1 MEIEIKEK
9 IDTLEI
15 NKSCKKELRKAS
27 ITAISIIIFVNSFFI
42 YNNPDMFFIFPLFTS
57 HFALIFYC
65 TMCRAYKYERL
76 FINLKEVSFSSS
88 YFKKNFE
95 LTYKNIFLVENI
107 KEIEIIEYHKLL
119 LRKILFKD
127 KLEDKP
133 SYVISFSFFE
143 GENLNFAYNMKK
155 NEARRVLRRIEVF
168 LEKEQIYS

>member
-15 NKSCKKELRKAS
+15 NKSCKKELRKSS

-95 LTYKNIFLVENI
+95 LTYKNLFLVENI
-107 KEIEIIEYHKLL
+107 KDIEIIEYHKLL

-133 SYVISFSFFE
+133 SYVISFTFFE
-143 GENLNFAYNMKK
+143 GENLNFAYSMEK
-155 NEARRVLRRIEVF
+155 NEARRVLRRIKSF
-168 LEKEQIYS
+168 LEKEKIYS

>member
-9 IDTLEI
+9 IDSLEI
-15 NKSCKKELRKAS
+15 TKNCKQELRKN
-27 ITAISIIIFVNSFFI
+27 SIISFCIIILVYSVFI
-42 YNNPDMFFIFPLFTS
+42 YNNPFFFFIPLFTC
-57 HFALIFYC
+57 HFAFLFYIF
-65 TMCRAYKYERL
+65 MCREYKYERIS
-76 FINLKEVSFSSS
+76 INFKELAFSSS

-95 LTYKNIFLVENI
+95 LCYKKIFLVENI

-143 GENLNFAYNMKK
+143 GENLNFAYSMEK
-155 NEARRVLRRIEVF
+155 NEARRVLRRIKSF
-168 LEKEQIYS
+168 LEKEKIYS